1 MSAMRQIVSFKMI
14 RRLNRL
20 CVRTG
25 WKLFVPS
32 AVMAACLLALCAVLN
47 TAVKYALDWFLLPYA
62 QADGVSELLSVL
74 YRHAGTAA
82 ACLLTA
88 ADAALFTC
96 GMQVQILKRYM
107 KESAGYADV
116 FYGFVHW
123 TRPVWYAVLR
133 ALLSLI
139 PAAAAAYAALR
150 FPVWPVYAAGIAVC
164 LMWQCALFMLFGFSY
179 ANMFD
184 GRFPAAKSMARS
196 VKQLRGSRL
205 RFFAFAVSRALV
217 WLVLFG
223 VCAGSAVL
231 LWRGVYTAPYQW
243 VLPAACAGSA
253 VSLFA
258 LWLNVQLSVVSAYAA
273 LVRGAGQKNNA

>member
-47 TAVKYALDWFLLPYA
+47 TAVKYAIDWFLLPYA

-150 FPVWPVYAAGIAVC
+150 FPVWPVYAAGIGLCGKKHGAFRKTASRQPPAFFCVC
-164 LMWQCALFMLFGFSY
+164 GKPRACVACAFRCVRRQRCAALARRVYRTVSMGAACGLCRQRGVAFCAL
-179 ANMFD
+179 A
-184 GRFPAAKSMARS
+184 
-196 VKQLRGSRL
+196 
-205 RFFAFAVSRALV
+205 
-217 WLVLFG
+217 
-223 VCAGSAVL
+223 
-231 LWRGVYTAPYQW
+231 
-243 VLPAACAGSA
+243 
-253 VSLFA
+253 
-258 LWLNVQLSVVSAYAA
+258 
-273 LVRGAGQKNNA
+273 